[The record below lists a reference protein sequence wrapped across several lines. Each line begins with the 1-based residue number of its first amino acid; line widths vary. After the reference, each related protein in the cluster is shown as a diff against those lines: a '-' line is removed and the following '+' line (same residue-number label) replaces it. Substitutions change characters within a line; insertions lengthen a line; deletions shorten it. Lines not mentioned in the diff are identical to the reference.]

1 VREGVANPAGRG
13 RNIGTQGDRDM
24 SIESLLKGLKQALP
38 VILAN
43 APAVIAAVKEVKK
56 AVKKKKKKA
65 VPDAA
70 A

>member
-1 VREGVANPAGRG
+1 
-13 RNIGTQGDRDM
+13 M